1 MPTYIVDKRYQL
13 YNYMLYVDNMQD
25 INYTTIC
32 CMLITYN
39 SNILHFTNSK
49 MHLIFKKYFPNQVAF
64 HIYTQDTYS

>member
-1 MPTYIVDKRYQL
+1 MIK
-13 YNYMLYVDNMQD
+13 D